1 MTLLVSVIILITIT
15 AIKTRKNKITQ
26 RLKMSGALKAKGKR
40 SLICNVRFLLLSTIL
55 NFVFL
60 RYTSVFHRLSLNR
73 VVINSFLPLFDF
85 FFILLLFRLSLSILW
100 YFLWLLITVS
110 YLNFRWRRLCLKKHQ
125 KRTFYRTINP
135 NVGKKNSAKLDKH
148 EKKKKETKLKSS

>member
-1 MTLLVSVIILITIT
+1 MTHCTNLAPVYACYITNAISTSTNTITATTIIAAVYSWFSFLHLINIINKHTNGKLMVTLLVSVIILITIT

-85 FFILLLFRLSLSILW
+85 FFILLLFRLSLSIL
-100 YFLWLLITVS
+100 
-110 YLNFRWRRLCLKKHQ
+110 
-125 KRTFYRTINP
+125 
-135 NVGKKNSAKLDKH
+135 
-148 EKKKKETKLKSS
+148 